1 MVFLDSVIYLRNPLR
16 WEREVHQM
24 LVETAEAVMNRSP
37 HTCNSAMSLQGAA
50 ALLHEAGTERLFVV
64 DSGALTGVF
73 SRADLVRAMAA
84 KDDAPWLLVIGRD
97 PG

>member
-24 LVETAEAVMNRSP
+24 LGETAEAVMNRSP
-37 HTCNSAMSLQGAA
+37 YTCDPAMSLQGAA

-64 DSGALTGVF
+64 DSGTLTGVF
-73 SRADLVRAMAA
+73 SRADLVRARAA
-84 KDDAPWLLVIGRD
+84 RDDASWLLVIGR
-97 PG
+97 GLG